1 MNIFIG
7 LQKKYLY
14 KDFFKISK
22 LELLLISLGSEFQNL
37 VADIWNTGYLSLI
50 WLAKLYRNNLP
61 DGMISPYIQIST
73 LN

>member
-1 MNIFIG
+1 M
-7 LQKKYLY
+7 
-14 KDFFKISK
+14 SK

>member
-7 LQKKYLY
+7 LQKNTY

-37 VADIWNTGYLSLI
+37 VADIWNIGYLSLI